1 MILHY
6 LKIVFRQMAK
16 RKAQTAISI
25 LGITAG
31 LLCFS
36 VCNYYNR
43 IFSTGNKD
51 LATYENQAEICIKE
65 RSYQVNIPIEDF
77 EKKIGKD
84 KFEAVAFYVNSSST
98 ITLDE
103 TVYCKVDKTEC
114 NADYFK
120 VFPTECID
128 GSLKQFG
135 ISGNEAVVTT
145 EFVKQFCGGVSCA
158 GKNDP

>member
-16 RKAQTAISI
+16 RKVQTAISI

-114 NADYFK
+114 NADYFDALALHRRRCADN
-120 VFPTECID
+120 EERGQSGD
-128 GSLKQFG
+128 GRKDCEG
-135 ISGNEAVVTT
+135 RGAT
-145 EFVKQFCGGVSCA
+145 GGA
-158 GKNDP
+158 Y

>member
-114 NADYFK
+114 NADYYK
-120 VFPTECID
+120 
-128 GSLKQFG
+128 
-135 ISGNEAVVTT
+135 
-145 EFVKQFCGGVSCA
+145 
-158 GKNDP
+158 

>member
-16 RKAQTAISI
+16 RKVQTAISI

-51 LATYENQAEICIKE
+51 LATYENQAEICGAVDEDQGRVNMEIYKNGNVAG
-65 RSYQVNIPIEDF
+65 RSRLCF
-77 EKKIGKD
+77 
-84 KFEAVAFYVNSSST
+84 
-98 ITLDE
+98 
-103 TVYCKVDKTEC
+103 
-114 NADYFK
+114 
-120 VFPTECID
+120 
-128 GSLKQFG
+128 
-135 ISGNEAVVTT
+135 
-145 EFVKQFCGGVSCA
+145 
-158 GKNDP
+158 